1 LELGGLHRS
10 RTRVQKMQSVATIS
24 GRLRRDFTETER
36 PHAMKNFLP
45 VFFALATGF
54 FWGTY
59 GPVLGQARAFEKSPF
74 KPYVMIGVAYLIWG
88 IIGGLVGM
96 AAKGD
101 SFSFSKPGMG
111 WGFAAGTLGAWGAL
125 TLTLAMYTG
134 GTAIPQVVM
143 PIVFGTA
150 VSVTAIVTVLTSKTQ
165 ANPMLWV
172 GIVGMAVCIVVVA
185 YFTPHAAPHKPPSA
199 NQPATQESA

>member
-1 LELGGLHRS
+1 ME
-10 RTRVQKMQSVATIS
+10 T
-24 GRLRRDFTETER
+24 LRPRD
-36 PHAMKNFLP
+36 MKNFLP

-101 SFSFSKPGMG
+101 SFHFTKAGMW
-111 WGFAAGTLGAWGAL
+111 WGFAAGSLGAWGAL

-150 VSVTAIVTVLTSKTQ
+150 VSVTAIVTVLTSRTQ

-172 GIVGMAVCIVVVA
+172 GIVGMAVCIVTVA
-185 YFTPHAAPHKPPSA
+185 YYTPHAAPHKPPTASPPVA
-199 NQPATQESA
+199 EEPA